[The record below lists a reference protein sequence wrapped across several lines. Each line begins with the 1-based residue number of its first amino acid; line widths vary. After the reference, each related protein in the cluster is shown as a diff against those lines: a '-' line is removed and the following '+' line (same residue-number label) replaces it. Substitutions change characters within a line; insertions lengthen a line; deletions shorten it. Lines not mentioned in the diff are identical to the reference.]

1 MKSRIFVAVILLLLS
16 AGVIYAQVAI
26 YPPAVFIDAKTRS
39 GSMTVLNQG
48 DDPKEIDIEPKF
60 GYMAYD
66 SNGNVF
72 TQYKD
77 SVAESSNSVIPY
89 LTIFPKKFVLQP
101 KKDQVIRFLIKNI
114 GKIPDGMYY
123 TRIATTSKDVQKQI
137 DTTNLG
143 DKVKIGL
150 SFKFVF
156 MTVLFFEKGSLN
168 TKVDITS
175 LTTGTD
181 STHIRLN
188 FSFVRDGNA
197 PFLGTAKLKITNSE
211 GDEVE
216 NREDKIPLYFSATR
230 AFPVSKDKLKP
241 GKYKA
246 ELTLTSDQPD
256 IPDEMR
262 VPFEQVTK
270 TFDFVVE

>member
-1 MKSRIFVAVILLLLS
+1 MKKKLLILSVFLFNYFNLQS
-16 AGVIYAQVAI
+16 QVAI
-26 YPPAVFIDAKTRS
+26 YPPAVFIDARTRS

-48 DDPKEIDIEPKF
+48 EEPKEISVEARF

-66 SNGNVF
+66 SLGNV
-72 TQYKD
+72 YPLYED
-77 SVAESSNSVIPY
+77 SVAAQSHSIIPF
-89 LTIFPKKFVLQP
+89 LTIFPRKFVIQP

-123 TRIATTSKDVQKQI
+123 TRLATTSKDVQKQI
-137 DTTNLG
+137 DTTGLG

-156 MTVLFFEKGSLN
+156 MTVLFFEKGALN

-175 LTTGTD
+175 LTTSTD
-181 STHIRLN
+181 SAHVRLN
-188 FSFVRDGNA
+188 FSFTRDGNS
-197 PFLGTAKLKITNSE
+197 PFLGTAKLKITDSK

-216 NREDKIPLYFSATR
+216 NKEEKIPLYFSATR
-230 AFPVSKDKLKP
+230 AFPIPKDKLKP
-241 GKYKA
+241 GKYKV
-246 ELTLTSDQPD
+246 ELTLTNEQPD

-262 VPFEQVTK
+262 VPFESITK
-270 TFDFVVE
+270 SFEFVVD

>member
-1 MKSRIFVAVILLLLS
+1 MKKKLLILSVFLFTFSNLLS
-16 AGVIYAQVAI
+16 QVAI
-26 YPPAVFIDAKTRS
+26 YPPAVFIDAKSRS

-48 DDPKEIDIEPKF
+48 EEPKEIVVDARF

-66 SNGNVF
+66 SLGNV
-72 TQYKD
+72 YPLYED
-77 SVAESSNSVIPY
+77 SVAAGTHSVIPY

-101 KKDQVIRFLIKNI
+101 KKDQTVKFLIKNT

-123 TRIATTSKDVQKQI
+123 TRLATTSKDVQKQI
-137 DTTNLG
+137 DTTGLG

-150 SFKFVF
+150 SFKFIF
-156 MTVLFFEKGSLN
+156 MTVLFFEKGALN

-181 STHIRLN
+181 SSNVRLY
-188 FSFVRDGNA
+188 FSFVRDGNS
-197 PFLGTAKLKITNSE
+197 PFLGTAKLKITDSN

-216 NREDKIPLYFSATR
+216 NKEEKIPIYFSATR
-230 AFPVSKDKLKP
+230 AFPIPKEKLKP

-246 ELTLTSDQPD
+246 EMTLTNEQAD

-262 VPFEQVTK
+262 VPFEPVTK
-270 TFDFVVE
+270 SFEFIVD

>member
-1 MKSRIFVAVILLLLS
+1 MKNKLLILSSLFFALS
-16 AGVIYAQVAI
+16 NLFSQVAI
-26 YPPAVFIDAKTRS
+26 YPPAVFIDAKNRS

-48 DDPKEIDIEPKF
+48 EEPKEIEVNAKF

-66 SNGNVF
+66 SLGNV
-72 TQYKD
+72 YPLYDD
-77 SVAESSNSVIPY
+77 SVAAESHSVIPY

-101 KKDQVIRFLIKNI
+101 KKDQTVKFLIKNT

-123 TRIATTSKDVQKQI
+123 TRLATTSKDVQKQI
-137 DTTNLG
+137 DTTGLG
-143 DKVKIGL
+143 DKVRIGL
-150 SFKFVF
+150 SFKFIF
-156 MTVLFFEKGSLN
+156 MTVLFFEKGALN

-181 STHIRLN
+181 SSNVRLY
-188 FSFVRDGNA
+188 FSFVRDGNS
-197 PFLGTAKLKITNSE
+197 PFLGTAKLKITDSN

-216 NREDKIPLYFSATR
+216 YKEEKIPIYFSATR
-230 AFPVSKDKLKP
+230 AFPISKEKLKP

-246 ELTLTSDQPD
+246 EMTLTNEQAD

-262 VPFEQVTK
+262 VPFETVTK
-270 TFDFVVE
+270 TFDFIVE

>member
-1 MKSRIFVAVILLLLS
+1 MKSRIFVAVILFVLN
-16 AGVIYAQVAI
+16 AGIIYAQVAI

-48 DDPKEIDIEPKF
+48 EDPKEIEIEPRF

-66 SNGNVF
+66 SLGNVF
-72 TQYKD
+72 TQYND
-77 SVAESSNSVIPY
+77 SIAEKSNSVVPY

-101 KKDQVIRFLIKNI
+101 KKDQVVRFLIKNI
-114 GKIPDGMYY
+114 GAIPDGMYY

-168 TKVDITS
+168 TKVDIAS
-175 LTTGTD
+175 LTTGSD

-188 FSFVRDGNA
+188 FSFTRDGNS
-197 PFLGTAKLKITNSE
+197 PFLGTAKLKITNDQ

-216 NREDKIPLYFSATR
+216 NREDKIPLYFSAMR
-230 AFPVSKDKLKP
+230 AFRVSKEILKP
-241 GKYKA
+241 GKYKV
-246 ELTLTSDQPD
+246 ELSLTSEQPD
-256 IPDEMR
+256 IPDDMR
-262 VPFEQVTK
+262 VPFETVTK
-270 TFDFVVE
+270 SFDFVVE